1 MMFLSQCY
9 FTSFGKFQRRKHR
22 PGRILMQGH
31 LESNQ
36 VPLLMIIALSVQN
49 NKPHG
54 DVQAL
59 LQPAR
64 LAVLFAENTQSKIQE
79 DIG

>member
-1 MMFLSQCY
+1 
-9 FTSFGKFQRRKHR
+9 
-22 PGRILMQGH
+22 MQGH